1 MPAHLTDEHAGPLED
16 IRDLRFDYPR
26 TTPEKALLDW
36 IYLGASPRS
45 RMTRPPLDL
54 ETEPLNRARLKR
66 IARRMGIVNELQAWQ
81 EERARFQAD
90 PDVRDNASYLLG
102 F

>member
-90 PDVRDNASYLLG
+90 PDVRDNTSSLLG